1 MYNSV
6 CGVLCK
12 HFFFNYAKRKVPF
25 QPVGFNGVEAISYAQ
40 TPSAMIRDRCFFNL
54 ILASLESH
62 FMLRGPR
69 DGCIYKRW
77 LHSDVF
83 FMLIYISRVP
93 DNLQGG
99 ILDTYLK
106 SWCPSNLRNWTR
118 SKRFR
123 IIIHFMQIFSKDYHK
138 VNNHFKTLV
147 SRPISYNLPTMTST
161 TYPKHHPFAKFC
173 SRVKNTA
180 ENIQPGS
187 HE

>member
-40 TPSAMIRDRCFFNL
+40 TPSDDKRPLFLQSDFSFFREPL
-54 ILASLESH
+54 YASWPPGWMHL
-62 FMLRGPR
+62 
-69 DGCIYKRW
+69 RW
-77 LHSDVF
+77 LYSDVF
-83 FMLIYISRVP
+83 LMLIYISRVP

-123 IIIHFMQIFSKDYHK
+123 IIIHFMQIFSRDFHN

-180 ENIQPGS
+180 EDIQPGS